1 MYATPAVGCV
11 FMTFCICTSRE
22 HYIQFGGWVNET
34 HVYLLWLNRPQNQ
47 RIFALYDLSPQSVTL
62 RPVREI
68 SESSPAWIQVS
79 NVSGCTWVYEH
90 IHVNVDVYV

>member
-1 MYATPAVGCV
+1 M
-11 FMTFCICTSRE
+11 
-22 HYIQFGGWVNET
+22 NET

-62 RPVREI
+62 HPVREI

-79 NVSGCTWVYEH
+79 NVRVCAHVQHEH